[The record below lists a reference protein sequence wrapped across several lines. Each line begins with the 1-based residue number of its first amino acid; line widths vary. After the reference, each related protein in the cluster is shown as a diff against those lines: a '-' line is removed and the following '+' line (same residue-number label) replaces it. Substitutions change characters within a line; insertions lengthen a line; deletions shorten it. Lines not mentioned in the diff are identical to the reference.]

1 VEVTALTAPNLT
13 LNQLIADGSIWRQRP
28 VRRRLDRRV
37 PLPGLTQWVG
47 AFQRLG
53 LEAYAHRQASR
64 AFVFLACLPSASACA
79 RSRCSWPARCAAW
92 PPSSASRHHSGR
104 CVFRD
109 GFWFRHVRR
118 GWNRLETGQVNA
130 VLRDIE
136 SDLDHLAAATYEDLC
151 RQLVAT
157 GGLGPNR
164 FGRVGRWWNR
174 SDEMGRGVPTSRR
187 HISLRER
194 FSPETMW
201 GQAVAVAWSWRPRAR
216 TTLIKVSSSGFPSP
230 DRAR

>member
-1 VEVTALTAPNLT
+1 
-13 LNQLIADGSIWRQRP
+13 
-28 VRRRLDRRV
+28 
-37 PLPGLTQWVG
+37 
-47 AFQRLG
+47 
-53 LEAYAHRQASR
+53 
-64 AFVFLACLPSASACA
+64 
-79 RSRCSWPARCAAW
+79 
-92 PPSSASRHHSGR
+92 
-104 CVFRD
+104 
-109 GFWFRHVRR
+109 
-118 GWNRLETGQVNA
+118 VNA

-201 GQAVAVAWSWRPRAR
+201 GSGGGRRVELEAQSPHD
-216 TTLIKVSSSGFPSP
+216 LDKGFQFGVSF
-230 DRAR
+230 A